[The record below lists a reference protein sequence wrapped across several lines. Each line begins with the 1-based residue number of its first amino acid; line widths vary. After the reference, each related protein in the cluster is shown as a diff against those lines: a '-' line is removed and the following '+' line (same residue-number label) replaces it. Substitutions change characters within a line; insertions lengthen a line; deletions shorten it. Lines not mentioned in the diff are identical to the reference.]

1 MKFNGQSSV
10 EVHPH
15 SNLEELKTVTSIS
28 LFMRVDPDKDPIE
41 DRFILYLG
49 DKNVRGNKVCYSG
62 SWVTWKQIP
71 TGENGGYKWG
81 PLRQVKELVYVS
93 KKLLLSEEGRGWVY
107 GTRSASETP
116 QTGSK
121 RPRAKMKGREQLV
134 DMNSLLWSWRERL
147 WKRTFKRSP
156 RDACDNSACV
166 RLRVEVHLH
175 KYH

>member
-15 SNLEELKTVTSIS
+15 SDLEELKTVTSIS

-49 DKNVRGNKVCYSG
+49 DKNVRKYRGNKVCYSG
-62 SWVTWKQIP
+62 SWVTRKQIP
-71 TGENGGYKWG
+71 TGENGGHKWG
-81 PLRQVKELVYVS
+81 PLHQVKEPVYVS

-107 GTRSASETP
+107 GTRSASRTS

-121 RPRAKMKGREQLV
+121 RPGK
-134 DMNSLLWSWRERL
+134 DERQG
-147 WKRTFKRSP
+147 
-156 RDACDNSACV
+156 AVCGH
-166 RLRVEVHLH
+166 E
-175 KYH
+175 